1 VDGQDTITAQL
12 GDVHRRI
19 GEEIERLRV
28 MGLDI
33 EASLFRAADDWSV
46 DESHVRELQ
55 QLDFLL
61 QHLAALRDFVASLVP
76 NAAGQVDLAAALRR
90 VPLEA
95 LRARLAGTRA
105 PSQGAG
111 GVELF

>member
-1 VDGQDTITAQL
+1 VGGQDTTKAQL

-19 GEEIERLRV
+19 SEEIERLRV

-33 EASLFRAADDWSV
+33 ETSLLRSADDWSI

-55 QLDFLL
+55 QLDSLL

-76 NAAGQVDLAAALRR
+76 NAAGQVDLVAALRR

-95 LRARLAGTRA
+95 LRARLAGTPA
-105 PSQGAG
+105 PSRGAG